1 MPLRRMT
8 DAEIR
13 DEFNAQK
20 TRFETDHAKSGLSEA
35 LESLSQ
41 AIADIRAQG
50 YDVSLEIFGNPSEQ
64 AFGMFQRGGGLTTPV
79 SGVLKSGNN
88 HRLLAFSTKVNGQPA
103 LQLAVSEF
111 DIRHNGMNGK
121 LVIPGGT
128 DKKEVDADNVVRAKI
143 YDLKRDP
150 EAMVKFQK
158 DVLFHCARNEAVN
171 DRDVANAFD
180 NGTSIRKMKAP
191 APKS

>member
-1 MPLRRMT
+1 MALRRMT

-20 TRFETDHAKSGLSEA
+20 ARFEAEHVKSGLLEA

-41 AIADIRAQG
+41 CLADIKAQG

-64 AFGMFQRGGGLTTPV
+64 AFAMFPRGGGLTTPV
-79 SGVLKSGNN
+79 SGILKSGTN
-88 HRLLAFSTKVNGQPA
+88 HRLLAFSTKVGGQPA

-111 DIRHNGMNGK
+111 DIRHHGMDGK
-121 LVIPGGT
+121 VKLTGDRESMTGEAENT
-128 DKKEVDADNVVRAKI
+128 VRAKI
-143 YDLKRDP
+143 YDLKKDP

-158 DVLFHCARNEAVN
+158 DVLFHCARNDAVN
-171 DRDVANAFD
+171 DRDKANAFD
-180 NGTSIRKMKAP
+180 NGASLRKLKAP
-191 APKS
+191 QLKS